1 MFSKR
6 KPQRVRRRCL
16 RKEKNLEPVIM
27 RERSSSLTTIGTQ
40 TAEIKSV
47 NLVSQLGLIQ
57 FRTEQLAGRTLAL
70 MISLIKLLR
79 ELILQYIGWVKS
91 SFREI

>member
-1 MFSKR
+1 
-6 KPQRVRRRCL
+6 
-16 RKEKNLEPVIM
+16 M